1 LGLHV
6 SWTPPRQLFSL
17 NKLLT
22 HFTAYT
28 SLALITLGSRAQK
41 ALPPDFLGI
50 TSVPVGDLLKVL
62 GVFSG
67 IFIWLLG
74 FWFSMLSSLAV
85 VAGLKRFSFDL
96 TWWAFIFPN
105 AGLTLAAIQIGEA
118 LHSPGINDV
127 TSAMTIVLVILW
139 LVVAGANIK
148 AFWEKKILMPGKD
161 EVR

>member
-1 LGLHV
+1 M
-6 SWTPPRQLFSL
+6 
-17 NKLLT
+17 
-22 HFTAYT
+22 
-28 SLALITLGSRAQK
+28 
-41 ALPPDFLGI
+41 
-50 TSVPVGDLLKVL
+50 
-62 GVFSG
+62 FSG

-118 LHSPGINDV
+118 LDSPGINDV